1 MKRILTLLLF
11 LAMPAIITARAVRAW
26 SYQEMFDQAD
36 LVVIAKPTATKD
48 TEEKGRVADFSRPY
62 EVIAVATE
70 LEASVIMKG
79 EKATTPFVLHHYG
92 LAKPDGPVVNGPN
105 FVAFDPKAHHSFLLF
120 LKKEA
125 DGRYAP
131 VTGQQDPALF
141 SVVRLEGVAR

>member
-1 MKRILTLLLF
+1 MKRILTLLLV
-11 LAMPAIITARAVRAW
+11 LAMPMIVAARAVRAW

-48 TEEKGRVADFSRPY
+48 TEEKGRVADFSGPY

-79 EKATTPFVLHHYG
+79 EKTTNQFVLHHYR
-92 LAKPDGPVVNGPN
+92 LAHPDQPVANGPN
-105 FVAFDPKAHHSFLLF
+105 LVAFNPKAHHSFLLF
-120 LKKEA
+120 LKKEG

-131 VTGQQDPALF
+131 VTGQQDPALV